1 MAKVGEG
8 DARWI
13 VEERADG
20 ANVNAWH
27 WAERDVLPWA
37 QRRLQELLGAA
48 TPATLLRAGRN
59 CAGTRQPLSRVPQAT
74 WSWSAA
80 RGAPRCARDPVS
92 R

>member
-48 TPATLLRAGRN
+48 TPVTVPCWLQLCQYATAGN
-59 CAGTRQPLSRVPQAT
+59 APQAT
-74 WSWSAA
+74 WCWSAT
-80 RGAPRCARDPVS
+80 RGAPRCARAPAS

>member
-37 QRRLQELLGAA
+37 KRRLQELLGETRTALPLQSCTQVVTAGGGA
-48 TPATLLRAGRN
+48 T
-59 CAGTRQPLSRVPQAT
+59 V
-74 WSWSAA
+74 A
-80 RGAPRCARDPVS
+80 RLVRHR
-92 R
+92 